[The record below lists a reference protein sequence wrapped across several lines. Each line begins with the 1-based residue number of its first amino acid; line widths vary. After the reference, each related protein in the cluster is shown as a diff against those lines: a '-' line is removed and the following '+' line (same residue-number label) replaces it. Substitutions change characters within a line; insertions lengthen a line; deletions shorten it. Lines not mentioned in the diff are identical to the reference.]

1 MPVAHLTHRTDLLL
15 APFLMQL
22 ILSRALT
29 LSFSL
34 ALSHTLWLFVVHFL
48 SLSRSLSFCCQ
59 HLLLKCKSM
68 EQKAWEETERG
79 RESESEREKGSKE
92 ETGVEKKQ
100 KTLSVP

>member
-1 MPVAHLTHRTDLLL
+1 
-15 APFLMQL
+15 
-22 ILSRALT
+22 
-29 LSFSL
+29 
-34 ALSHTLWLFVVHFL
+34 
-48 SLSRSLSFCCQ
+48 
-59 HLLLKCKSM
+59 M